1 MPANARTKGAPM
13 SRRARTKKK
22 GCGPSSIEPR
32 LGFPACERCDVRRFT
47 FCSALNVDEQMAVS
61 AIAVTMGFA
70 PRQTIIWVGDPSEF
84 VFNLTAGAAL
94 VYKLLVDGRRQVT
107 GFLMPGDFFGLA
119 PRGVY
124 VYSVETITPV
134 TLCRYPRAALDGLC
148 RKYPRLEERM
158 FRGVMDE
165 LALAQDQILML
176 GRQGAQERVAAFLIN
191 LSERIAQHGGDGDSI
206 ELPMTRADIADY
218 LGSTTETVSRTVT
231 AMARDGLIAMQRPDR
246 IDLSDREALVEIS
259 QWPSHLAARCR

>member
-1 MPANARTKGAPM
+1 M
-13 SRRARTKKK
+13 SRHAHTKKS
-22 GCGPSSIEPR
+22 CGPSSIEPR
-32 LGFPACERCDVRRFT
+32 FGSPACERCDVRRFT
-47 FCSALNVDEQMAVS
+47 FCGALEVGEQTAIS

-70 PRQTIIWVGDPSEF
+70 PHQPIIYEGDTGAF
-84 VFNLTAGAAL
+84 FFNLTIGTAVA
-94 VYKLLVDGRRQVT
+94 YKMFADGRRQVM

-124 VYSVETITPV
+124 VYSVDAITPV
-134 TLCRYPRAALDGLC
+134 TSCRYPRPALDGLC

-218 LGSTTETVSRTVT
+218 LGLTTETVSRTVT
-231 AMARDGLIAMQRPDR
+231 AMARDGLIVIQRPDR

-259 QWPSHLAARCR
+259 QWPSHPHPGAP